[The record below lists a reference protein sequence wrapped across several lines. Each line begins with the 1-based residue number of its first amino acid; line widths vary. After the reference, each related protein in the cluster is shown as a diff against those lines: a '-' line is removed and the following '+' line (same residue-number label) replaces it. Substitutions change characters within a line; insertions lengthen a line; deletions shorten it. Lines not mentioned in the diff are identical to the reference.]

1 MSREPWFAAGPG
13 AWWAMLGHLRPPDPT
28 VPTPAEDWRHAVVD
42 VVIPVCRH
50 HETIVHCL
58 ASLLVQTRL
67 PRRVLLVDDGG
78 IDRDHSLQL
87 AREFARANAIRLETI
102 ARGWSIGRLVTL
114 KRQSREFEGDVLLVL
129 DAHAVLESPDYIE
142 RCICE
147 LYQGVGIAS
156 ASGRMLPLQQA
167 TRRLVET
174 SEPFRNWQGDDPHA
188 DRLRRVNRWQAALQ
202 GMSRGYHAHL
212 AVLQQ
217 DFLDAGV
224 SRADGGVPIGS
235 GGAVAYRRRYL
246 RDLFHRYEPVRDDD
260 FTALEDHFIALA
272 LMNAGYRNIRVPDV
286 VARTPAPPLVRL
298 PERSWHWTAAFLQLH
313 HYFDV
318 LLRSPLQRLRPR
330 HSAHRDDA
338 GPWRPGGGERRIRE
352 AYRQGFGERIT
363 RERGRPLGTPLALIT
378 LERIG
383 YPVLLWVL
391 VLAGQWTALAIV
403 VAFETGATCLIAGRF
418 AAGARIRAGLKALAW
433 TPVRYALILQE
444 PLALG
449 WFAIRLWW
457 KRDLDWHVRRD
468 ANGRR
473 RPRAIRH

>member
-1 MSREPWFAAGPG
+1 MARAPWFAAGPG

-50 HETIVHCL
+50 HDTVVHCL
-58 ASLLVQTRL
+58 ASLLGQTRL

-87 AREFARANAIRLETI
+87 AREFARANGIRLETI
-102 ARGWSIGRLVTL
+102 ARGWSIGRVVTL

-129 DAHAVLESPDYIE
+129 DADAVLESPDYIE

-156 ASGRMLPLQQA
+156 ASGRMLPLQESA
-167 TRRLVET
+167 CERLET
-174 SEPFRNWQGDDPHA
+174 SAPFRNWLGDDDYAHRQRPH
-188 DRLRRVNRWQAALQ
+188 NRWQTALQ
-202 GMSRGYHAHL
+202 RMSQGYHAHM

-224 SRADGGVPIGS
+224 SRVDGGVPIGS

-246 RDLFHRYEPVRDDD
+246 RDLFHRYEPIRGDD

-286 VARTPAPPLVRL
+286 VARTRAPSLLRL
-298 PERSWHWTAAFLQLH
+298 PEHSRRWSAGFLQLH

-318 LLRSPLQRLRPR
+318 LLRSPLRRLRMPGPAR
-330 HSAHRDDA
+330 REDA
-338 GPWRPGGGERRIRE
+338 AQWRRGKAERRVQE
-352 AYRQGFGERIT
+352 PYRQGFGERIT
-363 RERGRPLGTPLALIT
+363 RERGRPLGTPLALIA

-391 VLAGQWTALAIV
+391 ALAGQWTALAIV
-403 VAFETGATCLIAGRF
+403 VALEVLATCFIAARF
-418 AAGARIRAGLKALAW
+418 ASGPRLRAALQALAW
-433 TPVRYALILQE
+433 APVRYLLILQE
-444 PLALG
+444 PVALG
-449 WFAIRLWW
+449 WFAIRRWW

-468 ANGRR
+468 ASGRR

>member
-1 MSREPWFAAGPG
+1 MSRAPWFAAGPG
-13 AWWAMLGHLRPPDPT
+13 ALWAMLGHLRPADST
-28 VPTPAEDWRHAVVD
+28 VPTPAEDWQHAVVD

-50 HETIVHCL
+50 HDTIVHCL

-78 IDRDHSLQL
+78 IERDHSLQL
-87 AREFARANAIRLETI
+87 AREFARANGIRLETI
-102 ARGWSIGRLVTL
+102 ARGWSIGRVVTL

-142 RCICE
+142 RCVCE

-156 ASGRMLPLQQA
+156 ACGRMLPLDKP
-167 TRRLVET
+167 TREFVET
-174 SEPFRNWQGDDPHA
+174 SGPFCKWRGDDPYAH
-188 DRLRRVNRWQAALQ
+188 RQSGGRWQAALQ
-202 GMSRGYHAHL
+202 RMSRGYHAHL
-212 AVLQQ
+212 SVLQQ

-224 SRADGGVPIGS
+224 SRGDGGVPIGS
-235 GGAVAYRRRYL
+235 DGAVAYRRRYL
-246 RDLFHRYEPVRDDD
+246 RDLFHRYEPIRGDD
-260 FTALEDHFIALA
+260 FTGLEDHFIALA

-286 VARTPAPPLVRL
+286 VARTPAAPLLYL
-298 PERSWHWTAAFLQLH
+298 PQRSWCWTAAFLQLH

-318 LLRSPLQRLRPR
+318 LLRSPLQRLRPTR
-330 HSAHRDDA
+330 SAHRDDA
-338 GPWRPGGGERRIRE
+338 GQWRPGGGERRIRE

-383 YPVLLWVL
+383 YPVLLWAL

-403 VAFETGATCLIAGRF
+403 VALETVATCFIAGRF
-418 AAGARIRAGLKALAW
+418 ASGARFRAALQALVW